1 MTNLFNVKLKI
12 SIITI
17 SFNSGGTIQKTLDSV
32 FNQSY
37 NNIEHIIIDG
47 GSSDNTLAI
56 CNTFSHISKLISEP
70 DNGVYNAFNKG
81 LKLATGD
88 IIGFL
93 NADDVFFNVN
103 SVQEIVNA
111 FSNNET
117 DIVYGN
123 LDYVNEE
130 GKVIRNWISKPYE
143 IGLIKKAWMPAHPT
157 FYCKKEVY
165 DRLGGYNDT
174 FKIGGDFELCL
185 RFLEVN
191 QVSSFYLNK
200 KLVKMLIGGISNS
213 GLKSKWIIYIEEL
226 RAFKINK
233 VYVNPIIFFFYKL
246 KKLKQFF

>member
-1 MTNLFNVKLKI
+1 MNV

-17 SFNSGGTIQKTLDSV
+17 TYNAENTIFNSLNSV
-32 FNQSY
+32 FSQSHK
-37 NNIEHIIIDG
+37 NIEHIIIDG
-47 GSSDNTLAI
+47 DSKDNTLKTCKA
-56 CNTFSHISKLISEP
+56 FPHISKIVSEP
-70 DNGVYNAFNKG
+70 DKGVYDAFNRG

-93 NADDVFFNVN
+93 NADDVFFNEN

-123 LDYVNEE
+123 LDYVNAE

-143 IGLIKKAWMPAHPT
+143 KGLIKKAWMPAHPT

-165 DRLGGYNDT
+165 DRLGGYNDS

-191 QVSSFYLNK
+191 KVPSFYLNK
-200 KLVKMLIGGISNS
+200 KLVKMLVGGISNS
-213 GLKSKWIIYIEEL
+213 GLKSKWTIYKEEL

-233 VYVNPIIFFFYKL
+233 INVNPISFFLHKL
-246 KKLKQFF
+246 KKLKQFI

>member
-1 MTNLFNVKLKI
+1 MKV

-17 SFNSGGTIQKTLDSV
+17 SFNANKTIEKTLSSV
-32 FNQSY
+32 AGQSY
-37 NNIEHIIIDG
+37 NNIEHIIVDG
-47 GSSDNTLAI
+47 GSKDNTLEI
-56 CNTFSHISKLISEP
+56 CNSFHHVSKIISEP
-70 DNGVYNAFNKG
+70 DNGVYDAFNKG

-93 NADDVFFNVN
+93 NADDVFYYDN

-123 LDYVNEE
+123 LDYINEN
-130 GKVIRNWISKPYE
+130 GKVIRNWISRPYE

-165 DRLGGYNDT
+165 DRLGGYNDS

-213 GLKSKWIIYIEEL
+213 GLKSKWIIYKEEL

-233 VYVNPIIFFFYKL
+233 VYVNFVIFFIYKL

>member
-1 MTNLFNVKLKI
+1 MIKI

-17 SFNSGGTIQKTLDSV
+17 SFNSSQTIEKTLNSV
-32 FNQSY
+32 ASQSFK
-37 NNIEHIIIDG
+37 NIEYIIVDG
-47 GSSDNTLAI
+47 GSKDNTLEI
-56 CNTFSHISKLISEP
+56 CNSFSHVSKIISEP
-70 DNGVYNAFNKG
+70 DKGVYDAFNKG

-93 NADDVFFNVN
+93 NADDVFFNKN
-103 SVQEIVNA
+103 SVQEIAKA
-111 FSNNET
+111 FSENKT

-123 LDYVNEE
+123 LDYINEN
-130 GKVIRNWISKPYE
+130 GKVIRNWISRPYE

-165 DRLGGYNDT
+165 DLLGGYNDS

-200 KLVKMLIGGISNS
+200 KLVKMLIGGISNN
-213 GLKSKWIIYIEEL
+213 GLKSKWTIYKEEL

-233 VYVNPIIFFFYKL
+233 VYVNSIIFFIYKL

>member
-1 MTNLFNVKLKI
+1 MKV

-17 SFNSGGTIQKTLDSV
+17 TYNAENTIFNSLNSV
-32 FNQSY
+32 FSQSHK
-37 NNIEHIIIDG
+37 NIEHIIIDG
-47 GSSDNTLAI
+47 GSRDNTLKI
-56 CNTFSHISKLISEP
+56 CKNFPYISNIVSEP
-70 DNGVYNAFNKG
+70 DNGVYDAFNKG

-93 NADDVFFNVN
+93 NSDDIFFNEN

-123 LDYVNEE
+123 LDYVNAE

-165 DRLGGYNDT
+165 DRLGGYNDS

-185 RFLEVN
+185 RYLEVN
-191 QVSSFYLNK
+191 KVPSFYLNK

-213 GLKSKWIIYIEEL
+213 GLKSKWTIYKEEL

-233 VYVNPIIFFFYKL
+233 VYVNPIIFFLCKL

>member
-1 MTNLFNVKLKI
+1 MKI

-17 SFNSGGTIQKTLDSV
+17 SFNAKSTIEKTLQSV
-32 FNQSY
+32 ANQSY
-37 NNIEHIIIDG
+37 KNIEHIIVDG
-47 GSSDNTLAI
+47 GSKDNTLEI
-56 CNTFSHISKLISEP
+56 CNSFSHVSKIISEP
-70 DNGVYNAFNKG
+70 DNGVYDAFNKG

-93 NADDVFFNVN
+93 NADDVFFNEN
-103 SVQEIVNA
+103 SVQEIVNP

-130 GKVIRNWISKPYE
+130 GRVIRNWISKPYE
-143 IGLIKKAWMPAHPT
+143 KGLIKKAWMPAHPT

-165 DRLGGYNDT
+165 DRLGGYNDS

-191 QVSSFYLNK
+191 KVPSFYLNK
-200 KLVKMLIGGISNS
+200 KLVKMLVGGISNS
-213 GLKSKWIIYIEEL
+213 GLKSKWTIYKEEL

-233 VYVNPIIFFFYKL
+233 VHVNPVIFFIHKL